1 MFWHIFFGHYTQETQ
16 LKIERKYFYHFKTIE
31 VKAFLKKKNPKTTH
45 QYLLKYIKS
54 EASVIHEVFFNI
66 QAVLAGSSIL

>member
-31 VKAFLKKKNPKTTH
+31 VKAFLKKKKH
-45 QYLLKYIKS
+45 QKQPISIYL
-54 EASVIHEVFFNI
+54 NI
-66 QAVLAGSSIL
+66 